1 MVKECELCGDDK
13 CKCEKDI
20 RVSFCPKCK
29 SRDVKFVFGIGNL
42 FGILPKMRC
51 GKCGTEMP
59 SFPVLVTNKKLL
71 DASDKAKAKK
81 AKLNKNKSR
90 GKKK

>member
-1 MVKECELCGDDK
+1 MVKCELCGGSA

-29 SRDVKFVFGIGNL
+29 SRNVRYVFEFKNL
-42 FGILPKMRC
+42 FGVIPKMRC
-51 GKCGTEMP
+51 EKCGTEMP

-71 DASDKAKAKK
+71 AKSDKTKK
-81 AKLNKNKSR
+81 KTKGR
-90 GKKK
+90 GKK

>member
-1 MVKECELCGDDK
+1 MAKKCELCGDGV
-13 CKCEKDI
+13 CKPEKDI

-29 SRDVKFVFGIGNL
+29 SQNVKYVFEFKNL
-42 FGILPKMRC
+42 FGVLPKMRC
-51 GKCGTEMP
+51 EKCGTEMP

-71 DASDKAKAKK
+71 AKSEKGRKVKK
-81 AKLNKNKSR
+81 IKTG